1 MSMLESSGEIL
12 ENIMKKEE
20 KNRNLS
26 DDILGNI

>member
-26 DDILGNI
+26 HDILGNI

>member
-1 MSMLESSGEIL
+1 MLESSGEIL